1 MRKYIKTLQ
10 QVAKNRR
17 KDTET
22 EMNTKV
28 TLAIENINEMKR
40 TVENVVYIF
49 KEILK
54 YHTFESLDIYDRK
67 SRK

>member
-10 QVAKNRR
+10 QVAKNRK
-17 KDTET
+17 KDTEAS

-40 TVENVVYIF
+40 TVENVVYI
-49 KEILK
+49 
-54 YHTFESLDIYDRK
+54 
-67 SRK
+67 